1 MSETIEQK
9 CIAKGVKLT
18 DQRKII
24 AKVMSNSEDH
34 PDVNE
39 LYLRVSKLDSKISI
53 ATVYRTVKLFE
64 EAGIITKHD
73 FKGGKARYEEV
84 SESHHDHLIDIK
96 TGEIIEFVDED
107 IEILQKKVAEKYGY
121 NLVDHKLELYGI
133 KKKSWLMSKK
143 IFIKT
148 LGCQMNEYDS
158 NRIYDS
164 VKRLGFEKSQNQNN
178 LDCYVLNT
186 CHIRDKAKEKVYHDI
201 GRVKKLYKKKNK
213 PIIVVAGCVAQA
225 ENQEMLN
232 REPYI
237 DIVIG
242 PQSYHKINDKLKNFI
257 KGNKIE
263 ETEFDTVSKFNYF
276 DNIENKNNKIEE
288 TEFDTVSKFNYFD
301 NIENENNKIS
311 SYLTI
316 QEGCD
321 KFCSFCV
328 VPYTRGPEYSRPF
341 NKIISEA
348 EELIKNGTKEIIL
361 LGQNVNAY
369 SFKEKIKEY
378 RISDL
383 INKLETYSELKRIRY
398 TTSHPRDMTDDL
410 IECYSTS
417 KKLMPLVHLPIQSGS
432 NKILKLMNR
441 KHTVEKYI
449 EIYEKLIKINPKIE
463 FSSDFI
469 IAYPGETE
477 NDFNE
482 TLDLVKKIKFINSFS
497 FIFSPRPGT
506 VASNLDQIDNKIA
519 KERLLKIQEYLFK
532 FQLKKNES
540 FINKSIDVLVEN
552 EMVGQ
557 NKLFGR
563 NQYMNSVIFK
573 EGKNF
578 IGKNVNI
585 KIEQVNQNSLFGKIE
600 KNNMRAA

>member
-1 MSETIEQK
+1 ME
-9 CIAKGVKLT
+9 
-18 DQRKII
+18 
-24 AKVMSNSEDH
+24 
-34 PDVNE
+34 
-39 LYLRVSKLDSKISI
+39 
-53 ATVYRTVKLFE
+53 
-64 EAGIITKHD
+64 
-73 FKGGKARYEEV
+73 
-84 SESHHDHLIDIK
+84 
-96 TGEIIEFVDED
+96 
-107 IEILQKKVAEKYGY
+107 
-121 NLVDHKLELYGI
+121 
-133 KKKSWLMSKK
+133 KK

-164 VKRLGFEKSQNQNN
+164 VKRLGFEKTKDQEN

-186 CHIRDKAKEKVYHDI
+186 CHIRDKAKEKVYHEI
-201 GRVKKLYKKKNK
+201 GRVKELYKEKNK
-213 PIIVVAGCVAQA
+213 PIVVVAGCVAQA
-225 ENQEMLN
+225 ENQEMLE

-242 PQSYHKINDKLKNFI
+242 PQSYHKINDKLVNFI

-263 ETEFDTVSKFNYF
+263 ETEFDAVTKFNYF
-276 DNIENKNNKIEE
+276 DNIKNK
-288 TEFDTVSKFNYFD
+288 
-301 NIENENNKIS
+301 NNKIS

-321 KFCSFCV
+321 KFCTFCV

-341 NKIISEA
+341 NKIISET
-348 EELIKNGTKEIIL
+348 ESLIKNGAKEIIL

-369 SFKEKIKEY
+369 SYKEKSKVY

-383 INKLETYSELKRIRY
+383 INKLESYSELKRIRY

-417 KKLMPLVHLPIQSGS
+417 KKLMPFVHLPIQSGS

-449 EIYEKLIKINPKIE
+449 EIYEKLIKINPEIK
-463 FSSDFI
+463 FSSDFLI
-469 IAYPGETE
+469 SYPGET
-477 NDFNE
+477 NDDFTE
-482 TLDLVKKIKFINSFS
+482 TLSLVKKIKFINSFS

-506 VASNLDQIDNKIA
+506 KAANLDQIDKEISQ
-519 KERLLKIQEYLFK
+519 ERLLKIQEYLFK
-532 FQLKKNES
+532 FQLNLNES
-540 FINKSIDVLVEN
+540 FINKTIDVLIEN
-552 EMVGQ
+552 ELEGQ

-563 NQYMNSVIFK
+563 NQYMNSVIF
-573 EGKNF
+573 EGNKNL
-578 IGKNVNI
+578 IGKNINI
-585 KIEQVNQNSLFGKIE
+585 KIERVNQKSLFGKIE